1 MSEELV
7 IQMSQLH
14 EEAES
19 EGDSTII
26 ETKADTEV
34 KKKVGKNM
42 IAVNHPTALILS
54 HSRRQK

>member
-19 EGDSTII
+19 EDSTII
-26 ETKADTEV
+26 ETTADAEV
-34 KKKVGKNM
+34 KKKVGKNKT
-42 IAVNHPTALILS
+42 AFNH
-54 HSRRQK
+54 